1 MSLLFSFFFCRQRKD
16 LDKTKSEKHEKSVND
31 VKSTI
36 SNMTNPF
43 TCEQTGLVNIAN
55 GVEVDAS
62 TADGML
68 SAETLGEHQ
77 FSEFCQRNLFT
88 DDPDIFNPIKKN
100 KLKTFSSD
108 KAKINNSKGQLI
120 ALKTD
125 RNLFARLLVMSKSQN
140 LDLKDLLSYSLSDYP
155 LSLATLTGGLV
166 KTAKSKMFEILNN
179 MVEDP
184 LLTMEN
190 IGERN
195 ALIVDAFA
203 ILHAMKGCWK
213 TFSDFAD
220 ATFALLIKIACQSKA
235 VRLDFVADRYP
246 VISIKNAERSR
257 RAAQGVQRVRILNKN
272 QSLPKQWKKYMSSG
286 ENKEWLVAFLCEYWC
301 TYQTAKLNN
310 LECIYI
316 TSKDKCYL
324 LVPGSS
330 PNAVVQHEEVQELE
344 SDHEEADTRLL
355 LHSQHAS
362 ISYDS
367 IIVKCSDTDVF
378 LLCIA
383 NQNNIG
389 KPLFF
394 MKGTGKDFMLS
405 RVNIYGCSLL
415 HTLQYFIAN
424 VSSTLYR
431 MRFYERLY
439 W

>member
-1 MSLLFSFFFCRQRKD
+1 
-16 LDKTKSEKHEKSVND
+16 
-31 VKSTI
+31 
-36 SNMTNPF
+36 
-43 TCEQTGLVNIAN
+43 
-55 GVEVDAS
+55 
-62 TADGML
+62 
-68 SAETLGEHQ
+68 
-77 FSEFCQRNLFT
+77 
-88 DDPDIFNPIKKN
+88 
-100 KLKTFSSD
+100 
-108 KAKINNSKGQLI
+108 
-120 ALKTD
+120 
-125 RNLFARLLVMSKSQN
+125 
-140 LDLKDLLSYSLSDYP
+140 
-155 LSLATLTGGLV
+155 
-166 KTAKSKMFEILNN
+166 MFEILNN

-367 IIVKCSDTDVF
+367 IIVKCSDTDMF

-394 MKGTGKDFMLS
+394 IRVLETNIASLISRLSRVHSEKACANVCQDFMLS